1 MRVLIEDTTFAPYN
15 EHVRLLPQQN
25 EWIHWFAPQ
34 PRDLWLRVAYSS
46 PDTLMIWACATRD
59 LAIAMPQPT
68 VFLASHS
75 ASSNPE
81 PYSVI
86 LLTAG
91 SENYCAIRGLFL
103 SAVEEPDVLWA
114 YIGDSL
120 GGVILDKAA
129 EILRTYAYPGAALG
143 GIQPRDITVGPSVDY
158 VASLPAVD
166 LEALAPIDAL
176 SLHDGGELQTRSFRV
191 SVRTPGPES
200 SAWRSAIE
208 YSRAI
213 MSILADEHRRNI
225 PAGILC
231 RYVGGEGPV
240 PDGPSEGG
248 QKCTMIFEVV
258 GIEARPDG
266 PLTVV

>member
-1 MRVLIEDTTFAPYN
+1 MRVLIEDTCFAPANAYVKLVN
-15 EHVRLLPQQN
+15 IVWLLG
-25 EWIHWFAPQ
+25 IK
-34 PRDLWLRVAYSS
+34 PRDLWIRVKYSAEGAL
-46 PDTLMIWACATRD
+46 TIWGCATRD
-59 LAIAMPQPT
+59 DAIEMPVPT
-68 VFLASHS
+68 TFLASANTV
-75 ASSNPE
+75 ASPD
-81 PYSVI
+81 PRSVV

-91 SENYCAIRGLFL
+91 AEEFCAVQGTQQAAVGL
-103 SAVEEPDVLWA
+103 PDVLWA
-114 YIGDSL
+114 YLGDP
-120 GGVILDKAA
+120 VTDAILDKAA
-129 EILRTYAYPGAALG
+129 ATLRTYAYPGAALG
-143 GIQPRDITVGPSVDY
+143 GIQPRDITTGPGADY
-158 VASLPAVD
+158 VASLPAVE
-166 LEALAPIDAL
+166 LEALAPIDEL
-176 SLHDGGELQTRSFRV
+176 GLHDGNALQSRRFRV

-200 SAWRSAIE
+200 SAWRSAID

-266 PLTVV
+266 PLTVA

>member
-1 MRVLIEDTTFAPYN
+1 MRVLIEDTSFSAQSDF
-15 EHVRLLPQQN
+15 VRL
-25 EWIHWFAPQ
+25 EWVGWLDGQ
-34 PRDLWLRVAYSS
+34 PRDLWIRTIYSA
-46 PDTLMIWACATRD
+46 PDSFTIWACATRD
-59 LAIAMPQPT
+59 DAIARPCP
-68 VFLASHS
+68 VKFLATPP
-75 ASSNPE
+75 NPGQAVPE
-81 PYSVI
+81 HQSFI
-86 LLTAG
+86 LRTPG
-91 SENYCAIRGLFL
+91 DKDFCGVGGLFL
-103 SAVEEPDVLWA
+103 EATGLPDVLWA

-158 VASLPAVD
+158 VASLPAVE

-176 SLHDGGELQTRSFRV
+176 SLHPGELQSRRFRV

-208 YSRAI
+208 YSRAV

-231 RYVGGEGPV
+231 RYLGGEGPV

-248 QKCTMIFEVV
+248 QKCSMTFEVV

-266 PLTVV
+266 PLTVA